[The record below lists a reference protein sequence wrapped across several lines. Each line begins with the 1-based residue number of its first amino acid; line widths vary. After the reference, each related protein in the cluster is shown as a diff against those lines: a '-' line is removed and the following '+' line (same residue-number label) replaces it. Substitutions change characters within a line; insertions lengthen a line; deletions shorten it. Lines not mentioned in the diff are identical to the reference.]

1 MFLQLFFCVLGPSL
15 PKNTTEIYQF
25 CYINADNEVCGASP
39 PFQFSDGAVKPF
51 TSITTSI
58 YASRIIENDKDKEI
72 EKLREEN
79 SILKDTLKV
88 VISNKSASNL
98 QKDVDELKNTVKFLV
113 AALNSQKKEINA
125 LKQKVDVKRCEDRKV
140 SESSTQSDSSWV
152 VPSNLPRIP
161 YDLGELE
168 TLPPFPLKQVFS

>member
-1 MFLQLFFCVLGPSL
+1 M
-15 PKNTTEIYQF
+15 PKNTNEIYQF

-39 PFQFSDGAVKPF
+39 PFQFVDGTVKPF

-58 YASRIIENDKDKEI
+58 YASKVITGDKDKEI

-79 SILKDTLKV
+79 SMLKDTLKV
-88 VISNKSASNL
+88 VISNKTASNL

-113 AALNSQKKEINA
+113 SVLKSQSKEINA
-125 LKQKVDVKRCEDRKV
+125 LKQKFGEKQCERRKV

-152 VPSNLPRIP
+152 VPSNLSKIS

-168 TLPPFPLKQVFS
+168 TLPPFPLKRVFS